1 VGTLVVLVVLV
12 LVLVVVVVVAAAA
25 PAAAAAVLLL
35 AAAEAAAVM
44 VVVLLLLLMIVV
56 VVMLIVMVGA
66 VAGTASPTDWKLLP
80 RDYAGPVPDVG
91 TLAKLKVKDLEDLL
105 KQRGVRTRASTR
117 KPLAHVVRKDA
128 YRATAV
134 VVALVIAS
142 SVR

>member
-1 VGTLVVLVVLV
+1 MLVVLV

-35 AAAEAAAVM
+35 AAAEAAAGM
-44 VVVLLLLLMIVV
+44 VVVLLLLLMMVV

-66 VAGTASPTDWKLLP
+66 VAGTASPTDWKLLLLP